1 MLSENQILYT
11 QHSSQTAAIACCLF
25 QYYCFL
31 CTNSPYSNQL
41 CRCNPPPPHPHPH
54 VTLLAVADIEPLE
67 ELEKKRI
74 TRIVT
79 DTFPSYFALVSR
91 VRVESKM
98 VGPDGAILSSTVVP
112 QAQAVFPELALK
124 KATKIGLQVR
134 AVIGTSA

>member
-1 MLSENQILYT
+1 MLVACFSIIVFYVLIARIPT
-11 QHSSQTAAIACCLF
+11 SSAAA
-25 QYYCFL
+25 
-31 CTNSPYSNQL
+31 T
-41 CRCNPPPPHPHPH
+41 PPPHPHPH